1 LGISS
6 VRHGAACMH
15 VCVCMLDRAGKKRA

>member
-6 VRHGAACMH
+6 VHHGCSMH